1 MKTIFEKVSIELT
14 NAEIDNLKKTSKA
27 LRSFNVMMRHYCSD
41 DTMPTDI
48 KNEFNKFDR
57 LYLDGVLYSI
67 LEFADG
73 TNTTED

>member
-14 NAEIDNLKKTSKA
+14 NAEIANLKKTSKA
-27 LRSFNVMMRHYCSD
+27 LRSFNVMMRNYCSD

-67 LEFADG
+67 LEFVDG
-73 TNTTED
+73 TITSED